1 MKSSGYMAYKTANVE
16 TADQGRL
23 ILIAYDVAIK
33 HCKISL
39 GQFGNFQLIEDRTK
53 HILRAQDAVTE
64 LMNALRMDVGE
75 IARNLYRL
83 YDYILRRLVEANI
96 KNDRARVEEVLKYLE
111 DLRDAWSQAIA
122 NLRKGKAVAEAEPAL
137 QSLSITG

>member
-1 MKSSGYMAYKTANVE
+1 MKRNGYIAYKTANVE
-16 TADQGRL
+16 TADQGKL

-39 GQFGNFQLIEDRTK
+39 GQFGSFQMIEERTR
-53 HILRAQDAVTE
+53 HICRAQDAVTE
-64 LMNALRMDVGE
+64 LMRALRMDVGE

-83 YDYILRRLVEANI
+83 YDYMLRRLVEANI
-96 KNDRARVEEVLKYLE
+96 KSDRARVEEVLKYLE

-122 NLRKGKAVAEAEPAL
+122 NLRREKMVAEAEPAL